1 MKGMSKESQMVDCLF
16 EIDRKMKTKQE
27 QIAGYIYIVFC
38 ESRHQVGTN
47 YGDWSPRYEY
57 EKEIECIIDNE
68 DKAKEIVQ
76 DLNNSFGKDDRV
88 SYYYEKWEVM
98 HYE

>member
-1 MKGMSKESQMVDCLF
+1 MVYNINRKVGKIMK
-16 EIDRKMKTKQE
+16 E
-27 QIAGYIYIVFC
+27 QISGYVYVVIC

-57 EKEIECIIDNE
+57 EKEIEFIVDNE
-68 DKAKEIVQ
+68 DKAKEMVQ
-76 DLNNSFGKDDRV
+76 DFNNTYGRDSRV
-88 SYYYEKWEVM
+88 KYYYEKWEVM